1 MHHYKYLNDYYSF
14 EHHQLYCTLDTTAA
28 ANFYVR
34 STEDTQLR
42 EYEHISETFPQQLPT
57 IQTNPYSSLT
67 FSQFQFLVDQPYIM
81 DVPNTVIG
89 SNSRSAGQDRN
100 FEQKSLRKPSELVD
114 IYAKGRYI
122 ATCHLRLLVRFS
134 STAAEAFPKPKDPNH
149 ASKDCETNRKEHLA
163 VEDDAK
169 VNVRKM
175 MEEFDN
181 LQIVKGGECEQKD
194 PSSATVQERVRKN
207 VIGDLKNITECQVEA
222 SAPLVKLLNL
232 DREDVWEPPRPEA
245 VKAFLGWMRA
255 NRTVRGYEKLT
266 EFHIPQQSALC
277 SLIDMYA
284 AAVALKIRPFPHH
297 LYATLLCELSDRP
310 PKVADIQYLALR
322 VPIDDHAVTRSI
334 TTAVKFHEHRA
345 YTREEWTDI
354 LAMRGSEDWRYLYHR
369 LKRIQRKGRSREHDK
384 QTKADTEANWNEMDK
399 QAFSSAGGEKRALGL
414 RQVGGDWI
422 DHRRRSHR
430 QTQTQAANI
439 GSDVLS
445 ISKHKSV
452 RAAQVGV
459 EPAKGPN
466 GSALNSSHVP
476 EAHD

>member
-1 MHHYKYLNDYYSF
+1 MHHYKNLNDYYSGD
-14 EHHQLYCTLDTTAA
+14 HHRLYCTLDTTAA

-34 STEDTQLR
+34 STEDTHLR
-42 EYEHISETFPQQLPT
+42 GYDHISETFPQFFPT

-67 FSQFQFLVDQPYIM
+67 FSQFQFLGDQPYIM

-89 SNSRSAGQDRN
+89 SNSRPADQDRN
-100 FEQKSLRKPSELVD
+100 FEQKALRKPSELVD
-114 IYAKGRYI
+114 IYVKGRYI

-149 ASKDCETNRKEHLA
+149 ASKDCDTNRKEDLA
-163 VEDDAK
+163 AEDDAK
-169 VNVRKM
+169 GNVRKM

-181 LQIVKGGECEQKD
+181 LQIVKGGKSEHKD
-194 PSSATVQERVRKN
+194 PGSATVQERVGKN
-207 VIGDLKNITECQVEA
+207 ANGDLKNIAECQTEA
-222 SAPLVKLLNL
+222 SAPPVKVLNL
-232 DREDVWEPPRPEA
+232 DREDIWEPPRPEA
-245 VKAFLGWMRA
+245 IKAFLGWMRA
-255 NRTVRGYEKLT
+255 NRTVRGHEKLT

-297 LYATLLCELSDRP
+297 LYATLLGELSDSP

-334 TTAVKFHEHRA
+334 TSAVKFHEHRA

-384 QTKADTEANWNEMDK
+384 QTKANTEAYWNKLDN
-399 QAFSSAGGEKRALGL
+399 QALNSAGGEKRVLGL
-414 RQVGGDWI
+414 SRVGGDGI
-422 DHRRRSHR
+422 DHRRSHR
-430 QTQTQAANI
+430 QTQTKAANI
-439 GSDVLS
+439 GSDELS
-445 ISKHKSV
+445 IPKDESV
-452 RAAQVGV
+452 RPAEVGV
-459 EPAKGPN
+459 EAAKGPN
-466 GSALNSSHVP
+466 GSGLNSNHIP
-476 EAHD
+476 DAHD